1 MKKVRF
7 IANPFSG
14 NNRKRNLPKL
24 IREHLDLEQY
34 DYELCYTE
42 YAGHAR
48 QLAAEAAEA
57 GYYMV
62 VACGGD
68 GSVNEVAGSLVHT
81 STALGVLPCGSGNGF
96 AEHLGMGRNI
106 ANAISYLN
114 NGSLIRIDTALL
126 NDIPF
131 VNLAGIGFD
140 ALVAKRFKESRV
152 RGFIGYFLYTLNES
166 FKYRML
172 DVDITLD
179 GKKMHRTCLLVEVA
193 NAPVYGYGFKIVP
206 PARFNDGKLEVLIV
220 NEAPKWRY
228 LLESWRFLNHSFHK
242 SPLVECYTCQQVVLE
257 PKGHAAFHLDGE
269 GYDLNGS
276 ATIRIVPKS
285 LLVMA
290 PKTYAESFAR
300 VEAEATAAL
309 S

>member
-14 NNRKRNLPKL
+14 NNRKRNLRKL
-24 IREHLDLEQY
+24 IEENLDLELY

-48 QLAAEAAEA
+48 ILAAEASEA
-57 GYYMV
+57 GHFMV

-68 GSVNEVAGSLVHT
+68 GSVNEVSSSLVHT

-106 ANAISYLN
+106 PNAISFLN
-114 NGSLIRIDTALL
+114 SGKLICIDTARL
-126 NDIPF
+126 NERSF

-152 RGFIGYFLYTLNES
+152 RGFIGYFMYTLNES

-172 DVDITLD
+172 EVEIEMDGVKLD
-179 GKKMHRTCLLVEVA
+179 RSCFLAEVA
-193 NAPVYGYGFKIVP
+193 NAPVYGYGFSIVP
-206 PARFNDGKLEVLIV
+206 PAKFNDGKLEVLIV
-220 NEAPKWRY
+220 NKAPKWRY

-242 SPLVECYTCQQVVLE
+242 SPLVECFTCEKVALR
-257 PKGHAAFHLDGE
+257 PKGPAAFHLDGE
-269 GYDLNGS
+269 GYDLEEPAEVS
-276 ATIRIVPKS
+276 IVPKS
-285 LLVMA
+285 LRVMC
-290 PKTYAESFAR
+290 PKSYAEAFAR
-300 VEAEATAAL
+300 EELEAAAAIV
-309 S
+309 

>member
-1 MKKVRF
+1 VKKVRF

-24 IREHLDLEQY
+24 IEDNLNRELY

-48 QLAAEAAEA
+48 KLAAEAAEA
-57 GYYMV
+57 GYFMV

-81 STALGVLPCGSGNGF
+81 STAMGVLPCGSGNGF

-106 ANAISYLN
+106 PNAISLLN
-114 NGSLIRIDTALL
+114 NGRLIRIDTALL
-126 NDIPF
+126 NEHPF

-172 DVDITLD
+172 DVDIELD
-179 GKKMHRTCLLVEVA
+179 GKMMHRSCFLVEVA
-193 NAPVYGYGFKIVP
+193 NAPVYGYGFTIVP
-206 PARFNDGKLEVLIV
+206 PAKFNDGKLEMLIV
-220 NEAPKWRY
+220 NKAPKWRY

-242 SPLVECYTCQQVVLE
+242 SPLVECYTCERVSLR
-257 PKGHAAFHLDGE
+257 PKGPAAFHLDGE
-269 GYDLNGS
+269 GYDLDGS
-276 ATIRIVPKS
+276 AEISIVPKS

-290 PKTYAESFAR
+290 PKAYAESFAV
-300 VEAEATAAL
+300 VETETSATL